1 MALLEEVEH
10 AIHPRVHERKVAS
23 LGAIIDP
30 RADLST
36 WREGTGLEIVER
48 PIGEQPLA
56 WARRFTDGLSSWL
69 IRRPDGVDAWAVFDR
84 PAGSERDLGVPP
96 EALQATLVQRHP
108 TGAVRVVGPA
118 GVCRRL
124 GFAWYHQPT
133 CASRVAP
140 IPTTP

>member
-84 PAGSERDLGVPP
+84 PAGPERDLGGPA
-96 EALQATLVQRHP
+96 EARHDTLVQRPP
-108 TGAVRVVGPA
+108 TAARSDERSGGRTVVRT
-118 GVCRRL
+118 CRK
-124 GFAWYHQPT
+124 G
-133 CASRVAP
+133 
-140 IPTTP
+140 

>member
-36 WREGTGLEIVER
+36 WREGTGLEFVER

-69 IRRPDGVDAWAVFDR
+69 MRRPAGDDAWAVFER
-84 PAGSERDLGVPP
+84 PPGSERDLGGNA
-96 EALQATLVQRHP
+96 EALPTTLAARHQ
-108 TGAVRVVGPA
+108 TRRAHGVGPA
-118 GVCRRL
+118 RG
-124 GFAWYHQPT
+124 W
-133 CASRVAP
+133 
-140 IPTTP
+140 